1 MFFSASSFNS
11 PAYSEAFSQEQM
23 PDSANRFSLLS
34 IFEEDI
40 LSSEYVKS
48 NNIFKYVVNGLF
60 WRCYMKQI
68 LFVCVEN
75 AGRSQMA
82 EAFANYYGKGKL
94 IVSSA
99 GNKPAD
105 KVNPTVVEALK
116 EKGIDISMNKPKLL
130 TFQMAQDAD
139 LIVTMGCND
148 QGICPGPFF
157 KPTVDWKL
165 EDPKGKS
172 IDKVRE
178 IRDEIERRVQN
189 LIAEQVNIM
198 QKRGRRRIW
207 EYMLD

>member
-1 MFFSASSFNS
+1 
-11 PAYSEAFSQEQM
+11 
-23 PDSANRFSLLS
+23 
-34 IFEEDI
+34 
-40 LSSEYVKS
+40 
-48 NNIFKYVVNGLF
+48 
-60 WRCYMKQI
+60 MKKV

-82 EAFANYYGKGKL
+82 AAFANKYGKDKF

-105 KVNPTVVEALK
+105 KVNPVVVEAMK
-116 EKGIDISMNKPKLL
+116 EKGIDISTNKPKLL

-157 KPTVDWKL
+157 KPTIDWKL

-172 IDKVRE
+172 IEKVRE
-178 IRDEIERRVQN
+178 IRDEIERRVQK
-189 LIAEQVNIM
+189 LITNEKFDSPNSEAQF
-198 QKRGRRRIW
+198 
-207 EYMLD
+207 